1 MQHSKAADHW
11 PYKGLKRLK
20 IFPSYFQ
27 IFSIK
32 FCQKLTDGDESF
44 SITEVVQALGTLE
57 FCWVLNWNIKIFSI
71 LVILIHSHG
80 LSSFLKSLGK
90 DQPSQGR
97 LQKIT
102 ERKSI
107 EFLDI
112 VDKSLD
118 QQAWKNVQKELKRK
132 RSFSEGEIST
142 NYQSK
147 VSQNSKRQAAVQA
160 VERVDAKL
168 TGDIRI
174 QVSKAKTVRLEIKL
188 LCNI

>member
-1 MQHSKAADHW
+1 MQHSEAADHS

-90 DQPSQGR
+90 DQPSQSQGR
-97 LQKIT
+97 LQKIS

-112 VDKSLD
+112 VDKSMD

-147 VSQNSKRQAAVQA
+147 VSQNSKRQAPVQA
-160 VERVDAKL
+160 VERVEAKL

-174 QVSKAKTVRLEIKL
+174 QVSQTKTGRSEIKI
-188 LCNI
+188 NI

>member
-1 MQHSKAADHW
+1 M
-11 PYKGLKRLK
+11 
-20 IFPSYFQ
+20 
-27 IFSIK
+27 
-32 FCQKLTDGDESF
+32 
-44 SITEVVQALGTLE
+44 
-57 FCWVLNWNIKIFSI
+57 
-71 LVILIHSHG
+71 
-80 LSSFLKSLGK
+80 SSFLKTLGK
-90 DQPSQGR
+90 DQQSQSQGR

-147 VSQNSKRQAAVQA
+147 VSQNSKRQAALPA

-174 QVSKAKTVRLEIKL
+174 QVSPTKTRGLELK
-188 LCNI
+188 

>member
-1 MQHSKAADHW
+1 M
-11 PYKGLKRLK
+11 
-20 IFPSYFQ
+20 
-27 IFSIK
+27 
-32 FCQKLTDGDESF
+32 
-44 SITEVVQALGTLE
+44 
-57 FCWVLNWNIKIFSI
+57 
-71 LVILIHSHG
+71 
-80 LSSFLKSLGK
+80 SSFLKSLGK
-90 DQPSQGR
+90 DHPSQTR

-147 VSQNSKRQAAVQA
+147 VSQNSKRQAAVPVVD

-174 QVSKAKTVRLEIKL
+174 QVSRGAKSGRFKIRFHISRTTPGMIRDS
-188 LCNI
+188 LCYQLFTTIWL

>member
-1 MQHSKAADHW
+1 M
-11 PYKGLKRLK
+11 
-20 IFPSYFQ
+20 
-27 IFSIK
+27 
-32 FCQKLTDGDESF
+32 
-44 SITEVVQALGTLE
+44 
-57 FCWVLNWNIKIFSI
+57 FSI

-80 LSSFLKSLGK
+80 FSSFLKTLGK

-147 VSQNSKRQAAVQA
+147 VSQNSKRQAALLVPA
-160 VERVDAKL
+160 VDVERVDAKL

-174 QVSKAKTVRLEIKL
+174 QVSSRAKTGRFEIK
-188 LCNI
+188 

>member
-1 MQHSKAADHW
+1 M
-11 PYKGLKRLK
+11 
-20 IFPSYFQ
+20 
-27 IFSIK
+27 
-32 FCQKLTDGDESF
+32 
-44 SITEVVQALGTLE
+44 
-57 FCWVLNWNIKIFSI
+57 
-71 LVILIHSHG
+71 
-80 LSSFLKSLGK
+80 SSFLKSLGK

-147 VSQNSKRQAAVQA
+147 VSQNSKRQAAVPPVD
-160 VERVDAKL
+160 VERVETKL
-168 TGDIRI
+168 TGDILI
-174 QVSKAKTVRLEIKL
+174 QVSRTKNWRLEIKWTFLGL
-188 LCNI
+188 LLG

>member
-1 MQHSKAADHW
+1 M
-11 PYKGLKRLK
+11 
-20 IFPSYFQ
+20 
-27 IFSIK
+27 
-32 FCQKLTDGDESF
+32 
-44 SITEVVQALGTLE
+44 
-57 FCWVLNWNIKIFSI
+57 FSI

-80 LSSFLKSLGK
+80 FSSFLKTLGK

-147 VSQNSKRQAAVQA
+147 VSQNSKRQAPVQS

-168 TGDIRI
+168 SGDIRI
-174 QVSKAKTVRLEIKL
+174 QVSKAKLQTRRLEK
-188 LCNI
+188 

>member
-1 MQHSKAADHW
+1 M
-11 PYKGLKRLK
+11 
-20 IFPSYFQ
+20 
-27 IFSIK
+27 
-32 FCQKLTDGDESF
+32 
-44 SITEVVQALGTLE
+44 
-57 FCWVLNWNIKIFSI
+57 FSI

-147 VSQNSKRQAAVQA
+147 VSQNSKRQAALPA

-174 QVSKAKTVRLEIKL
+174 QVSPAKTRGLELK
-188 LCNI
+188 